1 MWLMAPSLVVP
12 PELAGRGEASHELG
26 VRKSCAEAQLPQY
39 QLRPSVNPP
48 TGKASCVHMRNLS
61 SSHNRQNESEQRKQ
75 AALTNR
81 RKRSASSKHVA
92 KTRVAGGNTQAISRY
107 VPIPRRYTTTF
118 QQLSAEVPSFL
129 EPWVF
134 VVALLSECRNLCSI
148 LDIHAIHDVAASS
161 RQRHV
166 PTETAA
172 AGQVSATATAT
183 AHGRRQ
189 IRNLQRHLAH
199 SLSSHPSRSR
209 QEACGHW
216 GMPSTPRSA
225 SSVQLLLCRQKKAKN
240 DNP

>member
-1 MWLMAPSLVVP
+1 
-12 PELAGRGEASHELG
+12 
-26 VRKSCAEAQLPQY
+26 
-39 QLRPSVNPP
+39 
-48 TGKASCVHMRNLS
+48 MRNLS